1 MAAQFFKPSTRFK
14 HDTMKKSFLFFFL
27 VLGLGAA
34 AQENS
39 DERTEPVY
47 KLNRKVDIPLTAAT
61 AGWSLFAFTKIYSKD
76 NVTLA
81 ELNGLD
87 KNKINGFDRW
97 AADVYSP
104 SAAKTSD
111 LFFYGSMPL
120 PILLLADKHIR
131 RDAGKIGFL
140 YLEAMSITGL
150 LYTGSCFLFD
160 RYRPSTYYRDVSSLS
175 AAEQAELRDDQLSG
189 GAKNSFFA
197 GHVALVGTSTFF
209 MAKVFSDYHPES
221 NLKGLMWGTA
231 ALATGATAYL
241 RHRGGKHFPSDLII
255 GTAVGTLSGILVP
268 SLHKNPILKNPNLSI
283 LPFSGRSHGL
293 AVVYKL

>member
-1 MAAQFFKPSTRFK
+1 
-14 HDTMKKSFLFFFL
+14 MKRSFLFLFL

-34 AQENS
+34 AQENA

-47 KLNRKVDIPLTAAT
+47 KINKKVDIPLTAVT
-61 AGWSLFAFTKIYSKD
+61 AGWSLYAFTQIYSKE
-76 NVTLA
+76 NLTQQ
-81 ELNGLD
+81 EFEGLD
-87 KNKINGFDRW
+87 RNKINGFDRW
-97 AADVYSP
+97 AVDVYSP

-111 LFFYGSMPL
+111 AFFYGSMPL
-120 PILLLADKHIR
+120 PILLLADKQIR

-150 LYTGSCFLFD
+150 LYTGSTYLFD
-160 RYRPSTYYRDVSSLS
+160 RYRPATYYRDYSKLT
-175 AAEQAELRDDQLSG
+175 AEEQAELRDDQLNG
-189 GAKNSFFA
+189 GAKNAFFA

-221 NLKGLMWGTA
+221 RLKGLMWGA
-231 ALATGATAYL
+231 AVVATGTTAYL
-241 RHRGGKHFPSDLII
+241 RHMGGKHFPSDILI

-283 LPFSGRSHGL
+283 MPFSGRSHGL